1 MRWVANSPTVRSSNS
16 KTFWMNSLV
25 AESKTPFSL
34 PRSTIILISS
44 SLTSS
49 SSALGSTPSRRRMP
63 LVEAVSTATTGAQMV
78 ERVEISPDRPRASVS
93 AFFMARRLGTSSP
106 KTRVM

>member
-1 MRWVANSPTVRSSNS
+1 
-16 KTFWMNSLV
+16 MNSLV

-49 SSALGSTPSRRRMP
+49 SSALGSTPSRRRTP
-63 LVEAVSTATTGAQMV
+63 LVEAVSTVTTGAKMA
-78 ERVEISPDRPRASVS
+78 EIRADSPMARDSD
-93 AFFMARRLGTSSP
+93 FFMASRLGTSSP
-106 KTRVM
+106 KTKVK

>member
-1 MRWVANSPTVRSSNS
+1 
-16 KTFWMNSLV
+16 MNSLV

-49 SSALGSTPSRRRMP
+49 SSALGSTPSRRRTP
-63 LVEAVSTATTGAQMV
+63 LVEAVSTVTTGAEMA
-78 ERVEISPDRPRASVS
+78 EMAEIRADSPMARDSD
-93 AFFMARRLGTSSP
+93 FFMASRLGTSSP
-106 KTRVM
+106 KTKVK